1 MSTLTEAE
9 KRKLLRERRQKK
21 FANGGASSRLNKITG
36 QSDSHLNTDSP
47 LDNPKNEPVLES
59 VPVAKS
65 APISE
70 TNEVEQPQTTTE
82 SENDP
87 QVQLLKQLASMQ
99 NEGADSTPDLFSLLG
114 SMQKGADGKEGVD
127 PVMEAPVDPVLLNY
141 HNYLVNRLKAWTI
154 LLKWIILLPY
164 LYVITRGA
172 ETNICP
178 SSGPLGNLCDPSN
191 FFMIF
196 TSFEIVATSV
206 YYQKLQT
213 IEKNNKVNTLDSNS
227 KIIKIVSMVP
237 EGLLPITNIKGK
249 VVLLMQYWDVL
260 SVFIGDVCLVLIAF
274 GLLKCL

>member
-1 MSTLTEAE
+1 MSSLTEAE

-36 QSDSHLNTDSP
+36 QSDSHLNTESP
-47 LDNPKNEPVLES
+47 LDNPKNEPVLDKA
-59 VPVAKS
+59 PVAK
-65 APISE
+65 E
-70 TNEVEQPQTTTE
+70 TSVDQGVNTEQQQAADP
-82 SENDP
+82 ENDP

-99 NEGADSTPDLFSLLG
+99 NEGSDSTPDIFSLLG
-114 SMQKGADGKEGVD
+114 SMQKNADGTENAA
-127 PVMEAPVDPVLLNY
+127 PAMEAPVDPILLNY
-141 HNYLVNRLKAWTI
+141 HNYLVNRLKAWAI

-172 ETNICP
+172 ETRICP
-178 SSGPLGNLCDPSN
+178 SSGPLGNLCDPTN
-191 FFMIF
+191 FFMVF
-196 TSFEIVATSV
+196 TSFEIVATSA

-237 EGLLPITNIKGK
+237 EGILPIRNIKGK

-260 SVFIGDVCLVLIAF
+260 SVFITDVCLVLVAF
-274 GLLKCL
+274 GLLKNL